1 LPWKDFKPFIVLDDD
16 DDDIAMP
23 EGPPP
28 TQDNGDEEDSDD
40 DIPMPEGP
48 PPGASVNGVPVISK
62 IILPLPDH

>member
-1 LPWKDFKPFIVLDDD
+1 MVG

-28 TQDNGDEEDSDD
+28 GQEEGDEESDD

-48 PPGASVNGVPVISK
+48 PPGKVPIQSG
-62 IILPLPDH
+62 